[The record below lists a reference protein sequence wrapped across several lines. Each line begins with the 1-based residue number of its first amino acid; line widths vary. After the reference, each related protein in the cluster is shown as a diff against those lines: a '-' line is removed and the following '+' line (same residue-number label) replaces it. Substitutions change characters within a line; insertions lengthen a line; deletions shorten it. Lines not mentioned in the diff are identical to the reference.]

1 MYNEQRD
8 KGIAL
13 FVSSWIK
20 DVIRQRLPP
29 EGVAVGKYLLPPSTV
44 YWRAQKPYE
53 PVRATVDPAHPAT
66 AQQGSH
72 VTQAAS
78 EAEVGACDVDLLWDQ
93 MERSSETIDTKSESH
108 KWCDLSALQIPCL
121 IITYHLI
128 FRCGPCGPAGTGL
141 YSTFRLQPTVARLP
155 HPATKVN

>member
-29 EGVAVGKYLLPPSTV
+29 EGVAVGKYILPPSTV

-72 VTQAAS
+72 VMEAAS

-93 MERSSETIDTKSESH
+93 MERSSETIDAKSESH
-108 KWCDLSALQIPCL
+108 KWCDLSALQNSMFNHNL
-121 IITYHLI
+121 SFNL
-128 FRCGPCGPAGTGL
+128 
-141 YSTFRLQPTVARLP
+141 
-155 HPATKVN
+155 